1 MDMTPYLQRSLT
13 NADLMARE
21 GYCYEGCIV
30 RVVPQQVF
38 NRWKFTKDEI
48 VPVISFADG
57 YTWIPNVGARR
68 TLTAAWSADTDRWLG
83 RRLRIY
89 LKTVVRTERASGRAI
104 EKLEKQVEVFEEER
118 HDDH

>member
-1 MDMTPYLQRSLT
+1 
-13 NADLMARE
+13 MARE
-21 GYCYEGCIV
+21 GWCYEGSIV

-57 YTWIPNVGARR
+57 YQWIPNVGARR
-68 TLTAAWSADTDRWLG
+68 KLSEAWGWDTDLWLG

-89 LKTVVRTERASGRAI
+89 LKTVVRTEKTSGRGI
-104 EKLEKQVEVFEEER
+104 EKLEKDIEAL
-118 HDDH
+118 DDDAGF

>member
-21 GYCYEGCIV
+21 RWCYEGRIL

-48 VPVISFADG
+48 VPVISFEDG
-57 YTWIPNVGARR
+57 YQWIPNIGARR
-68 TLTAAWSADTDRWLG
+68 TLTEAWGPDTDLWTG
-83 RRLRIY
+83 RRLRVY
-89 LKTVVRTERASGRAI
+89 LKAVERTETTSGRTV
-104 EKLEKQVEVFEEER
+104 EKLEKHVAALDGDER
-118 HDDH
+118 F